1 MTWHTGGRLSFR
13 ADNKHRNIFMVV
25 SSQCLE
31 KHDYTSIILRYSLSP
46 SSLPPSLSPSA
57 SFTISNIEQPRPISN
72 APRQGLVVFMFQ
84 WRLDS
89 SSGPLAYCWEI
100 NQYIPPATL
109 GSQPPGS
116 LLVPVALLARRP
128 LASALCPVEN
138 HTHVCSL
145 GVFWVLSART

>member
-46 SSLPPSLSPSA
+46 SLPPPIPLSLCFLYHFKHWTA
-57 SFTISNIEQPRPISN
+57 KANIKC
-72 APRQGLVVFMFQ
+72 PRQGLVVFMFQ